1 MQTPLGKYNA
11 LLSQKKERSSK
22 LTLLEIVICSLCL
35 IFFSHINEKKLT
47 MIANSYLLSYVKA
60 EKYINNLKY
69 EVTLIDFGGQRCKAS
84 SLCLLEGPLS
94 EENSC

>member
-1 MQTPLGKYNA
+1 
-11 LLSQKKERSSK
+11 
-22 LTLLEIVICSLCL
+22 
-35 IFFSHINEKKLT
+35 